1 MAYQHLNRF
10 KAHTQDLKLSAAER
24 LLGEHFSYE
33 IRTPRNYYSES
44 IRRLQQS
51 KGLDPR
57 TIQKAMARLV
67 DLGLFERID
76 KTGTYAP
83 IYRFLLPCPI
93 TCEHLS
99 DHYTAKELEDL
110 KPLVPTNTHTLNS
123 IYGGAYIKK
132 REEEEGFP
140 EILGSEEL
148 GWIIQALENLPSL
161 TEPQKQLKELADQHP
176 KTLAKVALELT
187 AKLDTAKR
195 KKAYLAKVATKD
207 TQNLISQVLDQTA
220 GLEGFR
226 RLQGATED
234 KGFITEIKPEI
245 TYRRVM
251 AFAAEMKTGWQP
263 SALVDLYLRQK
274 ATYGELTSVDVEK
287 TWLIEQ
293 LIITKALTCY
303 TPNLIGIHKDQ
314 NYSNTGFYLTFNKE
328 NGTGVFA
335 GDVIHLLDLNKIR
348 FLYTEAEL
356 QALYTHINGLNDLK
370 ATWNAEHP
378 EDQDSLNRFFMD
390 TNTRAFLQLH
400 PDPVSEQEKSNRFLY
415 YWQGLWNALEDKDYL
430 ENSAAETFSNWL
442 ELNGSVEEDFEE
454 FLANFPEREKGSNQ
468 KHKKKAF
475 QVWLEAR
482 KYFEN
487 SELITKAGAYWDR
500 QTNLEFSQL
509 PQNWLSDLIKDY
521 AEQKAGF

>member
-1 MAYQHLNRF
+1 MTYHHLNRF
-10 KAHTQDLKLSAAER
+10 KAHATAELTPNER
-24 LLGEHFSYE
+24 LLAWHFAYE
-33 IRTPRNYYSES
+33 TRAKTGLYSQS
-44 IRRLQQS
+44 QRRLQTD
-51 KGLDPR
+51 LDLDRR

-76 KTGTYAP
+76 RTGVYAP
-83 IYRFLLPCPI
+83 IYRLIVACPFS
-93 TCEHLS
+93 CENLE
-99 DHYTAKELEDL
+99 DHNTKQELETL
-110 KPLVPTNTHTLNS
+110 LATNTPPLRDIQT
-123 IYGGAYIKK
+123 APYIKK

-207 TQNLISQVLDQTA
+207 PQNLISQVLDQTA

-245 TYRRVM
+245 TYKRVI
-251 AFAAEMKTGWQP
+251 AFAAEKTGWQP

-287 TWLIEQ
+287 AYLIEQ
-293 LIITKALTCY
+293 LIITKGLTCY

-314 NYSNTGFYLTFNKE
+314 NYSNTGFYLTFDKE
-328 NGTGVFA
+328 TGTGVFA

-356 QALYTHINGLNDLK
+356 QALYTHINGLNDLR

-378 EDQDSLNRFFMD
+378 EDQDSLNKFFMD
-390 TNTRAFLQLH
+390 TNTRAFLQLN
-400 PDPVSEQEKSNRFLY
+400 PDPVSEQEKSNRFLH
-415 YWQGLWNALEDKDYL
+415 YWQGLWNALEDKNYS
-430 ENSAAETFSNWL
+430 ENSAAETFTNWL

-487 SELITKAGAYWDR
+487 SELIGRAAGYWDR

-509 PQNWLSDLIKDY
+509 PQNWLADLIRDY